1 MAKQVRSYLS
11 EDALDEAPGLTL
23 EQEQGI
29 EQALASLKAGKGRS
43 LEDVRRTMQAV
54 LTKRR

>member
-1 MAKQVRSYLS
+1 MAKQVRSYVTD
-11 EDALDEAPGLTL
+11 EALDEAPGLTP

-29 EQALASLKAGKGRS
+29 EQALTSLKAGKGRS
-43 LEDVRRTMQAV
+43 LEDVRRTMQTV

>member
-1 MAKQVRSYLS
+1 MSKQVRSALS
-11 EDALDEAPGLTL
+11 EEAVDGAPELTP
-23 EQEQGI
+23 EEEQGI

-43 LEDVRRTMQAV
+43 LADVRRTMQAV

>member
-1 MAKQVRSYLS
+1 MAKQVRSYVSEEALS
-11 EDALDEAPGLTL
+11 EAPSLTP

-43 LEDVRRTMQAV
+43 LEDVRRTTQAV